1 MSKCR
6 NLIAATALATL
17 ASAPVLAQE
26 FGLGRPALPEEIE
39 AWDVAVL
46 PDGTG
51 LPEGRGDVYDG
62 EEAWIN
68 NCASCHG
75 DFAEGAGAWP
85 VIAGGE
91 GTLTNERPVKTVGSY
106 WPYLSTVFDYVH
118 RSMPFGAAQIL
129 TYDETYAITAY
140 ILYSNGI
147 VEDDF
152 ELSHENFTDV
162 QMPNADGFIVDD
174 RLDTEFPLFVT
185 EPCMSDCGEPVE
197 ISKRASDIAVT
208 PPFPRLLLD
217 GMVLEPGE
225 TQEEASL
232 DTGTA
237 TDAAP
242 IEEAAAEP
250 AVEEVQVASLDPAMV
265 EAGESAFRQC
275 RSCHQV
281 GDGARSGV
289 GPALNDVVGSVAG
302 QVDGFRY
309 SPAFAEKAEEGL
321 VWTAESLDAFLEN
334 PRDYISGN
342 RMAFRGVRDADER
355 AALIAYLS
363 SHSD

>member
-17 ASAPVLAQE
+17 AAAPVLAQE

-51 LPEGRGDVYDG
+51 LPVGQGDVYDG

-85 VIAGGE
+85 VIAGGQ

-152 ELSHENFTDV
+152 TLSNENFTEV
-162 QMPNADGFIVDD
+162 VMPNVDGFIVDD
-174 RLDTEFPLFVT
+174 RMETEFPLFAT
-185 EPCMSDCGEPVE
+185 EPCMSNCSDPVE
-197 ISKRASDIAVT
+197 VTKRASDIAVT

-217 GMVLEPGE
+217 GTVLEPGA
-225 TQEEASL
+225 TLEEASVQ
-232 DTGTA
+232 GAA

-242 IEEAAAEP
+242 VEEAAAEP
-250 AVEEVQVASLDPAMV
+250 AEDDVQVASLDPAMV
-265 EAGESAFRQC
+265 EAGERAFRQC

-281 GDGARSGV
+281 GDGARNGT
-289 GPALNDVVGSVAG
+289 GPTLNGVVGSVAG

-309 SPAFAEKAEEGL
+309 SPAFVEKAEEGH
-321 VWTAESLDAFLEN
+321 VWTEESLDAFLEN
-334 PRDYISGN
+334 PRDYIKRN
-342 RMAFRGVRDADER
+342 RMAFRGVRDAEER
-355 AALIAYLS
+355 AALIAYLT
-363 SHSD
+363 SHSN

>member
-6 NLIAATALATL
+6 NLIATTALATL
-17 ASAPVLAQE
+17 AAAPVLAQE
-26 FGLGRPALPEEIE
+26 FGLGRAALPEEIE

-51 LPEGRGDVYDG
+51 LPEGSGDVYDG

-85 VIAGGE
+85 VIAGGD
-91 GTLTNERPVKTVGSY
+91 GTLTDARPVKTVGSY

-147 VEDDF
+147 VDDDF
-152 ELSHENFTDV
+152 VLSRDNFTEV
-162 QMPNADGFIVDD
+162 NMPNVDGFIVDD
-174 RLDTEFPLFVT
+174 RVDTEFPLFVT
-185 EPCMSDCGEPVE
+185 EPCMSDCTDSVE

-217 GMVLEPGE
+217 GTVLEPGE
-225 TQEEASL
+225 TLEEASMQ
-232 DTGTA
+232 GSA

-242 IEEAAAEP
+242 VEEAAAEP
-250 AVEEVQVASLDPAMV
+250 AAEEVEVASVDPALI

-289 GPALNDVVGSVAG
+289 GPALNGVVGSVVG

-309 SPAFAEKAEEGL
+309 SPAFAEKADEGM
-321 VWTAESLDAFLEN
+321 VWTAEALDAFLEN
-334 PRDYISGN
+334 PRDYIERN
-342 RMAFRGVRDADER
+342 RMAFRGVQDADER
-355 AALIAYLS
+355 AALIAYLGTYPN
-363 SHSD
+363 